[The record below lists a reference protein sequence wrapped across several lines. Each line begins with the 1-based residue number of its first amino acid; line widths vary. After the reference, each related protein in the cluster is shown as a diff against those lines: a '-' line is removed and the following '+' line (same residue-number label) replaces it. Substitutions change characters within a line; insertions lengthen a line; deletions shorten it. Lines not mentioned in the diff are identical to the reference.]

1 MVQNF
6 GKGSQSSTGGSI
18 LDRLLNYGK
27 ETASNIEPDTKN
39 ILNSILGAPRGI
51 YDTVQNRAKQGMQT
65 SPLTFWARWVWD
77 M

>member
-1 MVQNF
+1 MERNSF
-6 GKGSQSSTGGSI
+6 
-18 LDRLLNYGK
+18 
-27 ETASNIEPDTKN
+27 NIEGIKN